1 MGSKEKLL
9 GAITTLY
16 PTYGDKNI
24 VLYKFLNLR
33 IECRKQNKY
42 YKHRY
47 IVRYIDRYKD
57 RQITVTV
64 SWVYTFDKI
73 PPVFSN
79 YFII

>member
-9 GAITTLY
+9 CAITTLY
-16 PTYGDKNI
+16 PTYGDKNSSI
-24 VLYKFLNLR
+24 QVLNIR
-33 IECRKQNKY
+33 IECRKQNKHY
-42 YKHRY
+42 NRY

-79 YFII
+79 YFRI